1 LNPLVASVGPAGW
14 DASCLC
20 ITTLLHRLQNLNQL
34 DLDTD
39 GGDELEDKWQRARTL
54 VHDGDSG
61 GGGEEGEWGEE
72 DGGEGEYGEDDYDS
86 GEGEG
91 YGEGED
97 RFEGGEG
104 EGEGEDD
111 EGREGYNGDE
121 DMREDMRGEGD
132 DGDGEEDL

>member
-1 LNPLVASVGPAGW
+1 MNPLVASVGPDGW

-39 GGDELEDKWQRARTL
+39 GGDELEDKWQSARTL
-54 VHDGDSG
+54 VHDGDS
-61 GGGEEGEWGEE
+61 GGEEGEWGEE
-72 DGGEGEYGEDDYDS
+72 DGGESEYGEDDYDS

-97 RFEGGEG
+97 RSEGGEG

-121 DMREDMRGEGD
+121 DMREDMRGEGED
-132 DGDGEEDL
+132 DEDL